1 MDFIN
6 KEFVDAIELQS
17 KIGSELATLI
27 YAYYD
32 KRTLEN
38 KGKVM
43 EKQRE
48 FDTITNK
55 INNLKKIN
63 KNT

>member
-6 KEFVDAIELQS
+6 KELVDAIELQS

-55 INNLKKIN
+55 INNLKKN
-63 KNT
+63 K